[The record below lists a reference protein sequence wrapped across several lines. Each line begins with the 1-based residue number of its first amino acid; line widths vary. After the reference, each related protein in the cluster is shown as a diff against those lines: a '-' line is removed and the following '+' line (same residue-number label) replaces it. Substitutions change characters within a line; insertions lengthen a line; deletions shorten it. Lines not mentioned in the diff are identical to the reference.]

1 MIRII
6 KATMMENQRGW
17 YLLYCKGKEEVR
29 ALTNLK
35 NQGID
40 SFFPTM
46 KVEKVV
52 RKKLTCVDVVI
63 FPNYLFVEIDAQT
76 ANFNSIRSTR
86 GVIDFVKCGANYTK
100 VPTSLITELKSKQLL
115 RDKAPNETSLF
126 NHGDKVVIQDGAFK
140 GIEAIYQCKDGLE
153 RSILL
158 INLINKTAEMSIANA
173 EIKNKPEA

>member
-1 MIRII
+1 MTDI
-6 KATMMENQRGW
+6 KKDW
-17 YLLYCKGKEEVR
+17 YLLYCKGKEELR

-46 KVEKVV
+46 KVERKV
-52 RKKLTCVDVVI
+52 RNKLTSKEVVI
-63 FPNYLFVEIDAQT
+63 FPNYLFVEIDKET

-100 VPTSLITELKSKQLL
+100 VPVALVAELKVKQLC
-115 RDKAPNETSLF
+115 RDKSADEVTEYNAGEQ
-126 NHGDKVVIQDGAFK
+126 VIIQEGPFK

-153 RSILL
+153 RAVLL
-158 INLINKTAEMSIANA
+158 INLIHNVTTMSVANA
-173 EIKNKPEA
+173 EIKSKLAR